1 MRSQATK
8 YLSPQH
14 KIQQFLQRSRD
25 LWRKKHH
32 ELKMQIKLAT
42 NQVRAVEKS
51 RQMWRERAEA
61 AEAELQHAKTSINI
75 LHCEAS

>member
-1 MRSQATK
+1 MRWQATE
-8 YLSPQH
+8 YLSPPH
-14 KIQQFLQRSRD
+14 KVQEFLQRSRD

-32 ELKMQIKLAT
+32 ELKMQIKLAA

-61 AEAELQHAKTSINI
+61 AEAELQRAKTSKNI